1 MDVAIVGAGIAGCSA
16 AAFLAEAGARV
27 AVVDRAGI
35 AAGASGRNSGVLQHP
50 IEGPLV
56 ELYAQAL
63 PLHREVLDL
72 AGEPDGILVLN
83 ATSTDGMPA
92 ELRPELVDDAHT
104 VEPVVRPGIP
114 AVRVDTGWV
123 VGPSA
128 VTHAWAERATAAGA
142 TFATTEERPRAD
154 VTLLCTGA
162 WTAGIT
168 PLWGVTAQID
178 VRAGHVLEQ
187 GGVNDAVEGAGG
199 ELFTLVGDVL
209 GSSASTTEPDP
220 DVVAKRLQARARH
233 YLGDVTIRTTRACPR
248 PLSPDGLP
256 LVGALD
262 ERTYVC
268 AGHGP
273 WGISVGPATSRM
285 VADAIL
291 GQGQPPRHLDPHRF
305 RAATR
310 GVAEVR

>member
-1 MDVAIVGAGIAGCSA
+1 MDVAILGAGVVGCSA

-27 AVVDRAGI
+27 AVHDPGGI
-35 AAGASGRNSGVLQHP
+35 AAGASGRNSGVIQHP
-50 IEGPLV
+50 IQGPLV
-56 ELYAQAL
+56 EFYAAAL
-63 PLHREVLDL
+63 ALHREVVDL
-72 AGEPDGILVLN
+72 PVDPAGVLVLG
-83 ATSTDGMPA
+83 ATSIDGVP
-92 ELRPELVDDAHT
+92 PELDPQVVEDAHA
-104 VEPVVRPGIP
+104 VEAVVRPGIP
-114 AVRVDTGWV
+114 AVRVNTGWI

-128 VTHAWAERATAAGA
+128 VTHAWAGRARAAGA
-142 TFATTEERPRAD
+142 TFVDAPPRSAD
-154 VTLLCTGA
+154 VTLIATGA

-209 GSSASTTEPDP
+209 GSSASTEEPDK
-220 DVVAKRLQARARH
+220 DVVSRRLADRARAYIGEVR
-233 YLGDVTIRTTRACPR
+233 IQATRSCPR

-262 ERTYVC
+262 PATYVC

-273 WGISVGPATSRM
+273 WGVTVAPATSRM

-291 GQGQPPRHLDPHRF
+291 GRSEPPRHLDPQRF
-305 RAATR
+305 AP
-310 GVAEVR
+310 AEGGGAQAR